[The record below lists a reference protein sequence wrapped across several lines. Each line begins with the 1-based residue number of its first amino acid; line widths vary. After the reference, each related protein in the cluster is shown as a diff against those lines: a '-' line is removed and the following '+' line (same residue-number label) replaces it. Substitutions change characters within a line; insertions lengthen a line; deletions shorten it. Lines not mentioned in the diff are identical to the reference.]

1 MDPDSRTRRARALC
15 AAPTDVERKL
25 WSILRRRGLGGAK
38 YRRQFPIGRYFVDF
52 ACVEAKLIVEL
63 DGSHHQSD
71 AAYDARR
78 TADLEALG
86 WRLIRF
92 WNNEV
97 NETLEGVA
105 RAILAELTIARARTE
120 L

>member
-1 MDPDSRTRRARALC
+1 MDPDSRTRRARALR
-15 AAPTDVERKL
+15 AASTDVERKL
-25 WSILRRRGLGGAK
+25 WSILRGRGLGAAK
-38 YRRQFPIGRYFVDF
+38 FRRQFPIGRYFVDF

-63 DGSHHQSD
+63 DGSQHQAD

-86 WRLIRF
+86 WRVIRF

-105 RAILAELTIARARTE
+105 DAILA
-120 L
+120 